1 MTILQLFWSTVSFL
15 TILPVPTSNKILPQE
30 EFSKGILFYTLIGLL
45 VGLIDYICY
54 GAIVFFFKMPLIGA
68 VFAVLSETIV
78 TGGFHLDGLADTCD
92 GFFSARKKEKMIE
105 IMKDSRVGTNGALA
119 LLFDILLKIVFL
131 VSMTESDGYLA
142 VLLAPVA
149 GKMATP
155 ILMKSNYAKEQSGLG
170 SLYLTQKYTKYMIAA
185 VLIGIALL
193 AGFLQMKSIL
203 PIITVLLFGF
213 LFREYCQ
220 HKIGG
225 MTGDTLGA
233 GYELSEIVFLA
244 VMTLQGGIV

>member
-1 MTILQLFWSTVSFL
+1 MVF
-15 TILPVPTSNKILPQE
+15 
-30 EFSKGILFYTLIGLL
+30 FSK
-45 VGLIDYICY
+45 
-54 GAIVFFFKMPLIGA
+54 
-68 VFAVLSETIV
+68 
-78 TGGFHLDGLADTCD
+78 
-92 GFFSARKKEKMIE
+92 KKEKMLE

-119 LLFDILLKIVFL
+119 LLFDIVLKVVFL
-131 VSMTESDGYLA
+131 VSMAENEGYLA
-142 VLLAPVA
+142 VLLAPVS

-155 ILMKSNYAKEQSGLG
+155 ILMKSNYAKRTVRFRKFVFNTKIYKIYDSSGFDRY
-170 SLYLTQKYTKYMIAA
+170 STFSR
-185 VLIGIALL
+185 
-193 AGFLQMKSIL
+193 FLQMKSIL

-244 VMTLQGGIV
+244 VMTLQKGGIV

>member
-1 MTILQLFWSTVSFL
+1 MNELQLFWNTVSFL
-15 TILPVPTSNKILPQE
+15 TILPVPTYNKMLPQE
-30 EFSKGILFYTLIGLL
+30 EFSKGILYYTAIGLL
-45 VGLIDYICY
+45 VGLIDYVCY
-54 GAIVFFFKMPLIGA
+54 GAMVFFLKLPFMGA
-68 VFAVLSETIV
+68 VLAVLSETIV

-92 GFFSARKKEKMIE
+92 GFFSARKKEKMLE
-105 IMKDSRVGTNGALA
+105 IMKDSRVGTNGAIA
-119 LLFDILLKIVFL
+119 LLFDIILKITFL
-131 VSMTESDGYLA
+131 VTMVERDGYLA

-155 ILMKSNYAKEQSGLG
+155 ILMKSNYAREQSGLG
-170 SLYLTQKYTKYMIAA
+170 SLYLTQKYTKYMITC

-193 AGFLQMKSIL
+193 AGFLQIDSIL
-203 PIITVLLFGF
+203 PILTVLLFAF

-220 HKIGG
+220 YKIGG

-244 VMTLQGGIV
+244 TMVLQGVIL